1 MIDLIKYS
9 SKAKQEYG
17 YYLIKHLK
25 QTGMIN
31 QKYNPIKM
39 MIADLFT
46 KPLRKSIFP
55 INTRSINLC
64 DSETPEIKEELLDIN
79 RHPGKGA
86 CERL

>member
-31 QKYNPIKM
+31 QNCSSIKM
-39 MIADLFT
+39 IYDLFT

-55 INTRSINLC
+55 INTSINLC

-86 CERL
+86 CESL